1 MVDIEK
7 CCDNC
12 FETEANQCGTHGCPI
27 YCSKEEGYPAWS
39 PDRKTLQSQIQAKD
53 ELIKQLIET
62 LRKKQSKAYCD
73 YIDVFNDNLC
83 RGAEYKLKN
92 NSFTVKN
99 LNAHRKAEH
108 LYGKHVAFNEV
119 LKLLKEANNE

>member
-1 MVDIEK
+1 MRNARMSNLLFK
-7 CCDNC
+7 RRRLS
-12 FETEANQCGTHGCPI
+12 G
-27 YCSKEEGYPAWS
+27 WS

-73 YIDVFNDNLC
+73 YIDVLNDNLC

-99 LNAHRKAEH
+99 LNAHCKAEH